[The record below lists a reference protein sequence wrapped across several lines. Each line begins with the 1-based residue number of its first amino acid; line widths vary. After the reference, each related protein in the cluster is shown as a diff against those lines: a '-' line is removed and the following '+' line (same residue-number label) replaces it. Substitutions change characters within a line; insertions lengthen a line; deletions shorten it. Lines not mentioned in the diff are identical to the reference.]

1 MEMDVVNVTRIEE
14 FANVQGPVA
23 ALEVPSVVQPI
34 GCTLDAAF
42 HAARAA
48 FNATKAVDY
57 EVAAKFAREAGHHG
71 GFTDLDRL
79 RASGAVCEDL
89 SSEELL
95 AVRSDLV

>member
-1 MEMDVVNVTRIEE
+1 MDVVNVTRIEE

-23 ALEVPSVVQPI
+23 ALEVPSVVRPI

-57 EVAAKFAREAGHHG
+57 EVAAKFAREAVHHG
-71 GFTDLDRL
+71 GFANADRNL
-79 RASGAVCEDL
+79 SAALGEDL
-89 SSEELL
+89 SNEQLL

>member
-1 MEMDVVNVTRIEE
+1 MTRIEE
-14 FANVQGPVA
+14 FLNAGSTAIA
-23 ALEVPSVVQPI
+23 ALEVPAALQPV

-42 HAARAA
+42 AAARAA

-71 GFTDLDRL
+71 GFTAADRNL
-79 RASGAVCEDL
+79 SAAVIREDS

-95 AVRSDLV
+95 AVRSELV

>member
-1 MEMDVVNVTRIEE
+1 MDVVKLTRIEE
-14 FANVQGPVA
+14 FVNVQGPIA
-23 ALEVPSVVQPI
+23 ALEVPSVLQPV

-42 HAARAA
+42 AAARAA

-57 EVAAKFAREAGHHG
+57 EVAAKFAREAVHG
-71 GFTDLDRL
+71 RYSDVDRL
-79 RASGAVCEDL
+79 RPGVAIGDL

>member
-1 MEMDVVNVTRIEE
+1 MDEVKLSRIEE
-14 FANVQGPVA
+14 FSNTQGANIA
-23 ALEVPSVVQPI
+23 TLEVPSVLQPV

-57 EVAAKFAREAGHHG
+57 EVAAKFAREAVHHG
-71 GFTDLDRL
+71 GFTATDRNL
-79 RASGAVCEDL
+79 SAVADDL
-89 SSEELL
+89 SSEALL

>member
-1 MEMDVVNVTRIEE
+1 MKLTRIEE
-14 FANVQGPVA
+14 FVNAQGPVA
-23 ALEVPSVVQPI
+23 ALEVPSVLQPV

-57 EVAAKFAREAGHHG
+57 EVAAKFAREAVHG
-71 GFTDLDRL
+71 GFADVDRNL
-79 RASGAVCEDL
+79 SAAAIRYDS

-95 AVRSDLV
+95 AVRLGLV